1 MCAPNYI
8 LSQIIHGVYDEDVRR
23 LLLKAGPQLTL
34 DDAVTMVRT
43 AEVIPSVIAKLTVLL
58 TDKNA
63 ETVENLVIFRRIAN
77 LTRNLPSPV
86 QSISTDLLQLQLH
99 QSRLQSW
106 FT

>member
-23 LLLKAGPQLTL
+23 LLKAGPQLTL

-99 QSRLQSW
+99 
-106 FT
+106 